1 MQKHGYMLTI
11 KEVVHMADV
20 EIRLVEGRADAY
32 FKGFTVKTGGQ
43 EAPSP
48 FDLFI
53 TSLGT
58 CAALTAAGY
67 CKSRGLDSEGMQI
80 LVDVERNPD
89 TRLATKV
96 KMEIVLPEG
105 FPAEHRTRVLKAA
118 NACFVKKHLY
128 EQPEF
133 ETVVREA

>member
-1 MQKHGYMLTI
+1 
-11 KEVVHMADV
+11 MADV

-67 CKSRGLDSEGMQI
+67 CKSRELSSEGMQI
-80 LVDVERNPD
+80 LVDVERDSD
-89 TRLATKV
+89 TRLAKRIR
-96 KMEIVLPEG
+96 MEIILPEG
-105 FPAEHRTRVLKAA
+105 FPAEHRDRLVKAA

-128 EQPEF
+128 EPPEF
-133 ETVVREA
+133 ETVVREG

>member
-1 MQKHGYMLTI
+1 
-11 KEVVHMADV
+11 MADM
-20 EIRLVEGRADAY
+20 EIRLVEGRANAH
-32 FKGFTVKTGGQ
+32 FKGLTLQTGG
-43 EAPSP
+43 EGNPSA

-53 TSLGT
+53 ASLGA

-67 CKSRGLDSEGMQI
+67 CRSRNIDSEGLQI

-89 TRLATKV
+89 TRLASKI

-105 FPAEHRTRVLKAA
+105 FPAEHRDRLVKAA

-133 ETVVREA
+133 ETTVREA